1 MRKSGPMAE
10 KSKEVAAPEEKA
22 RPAGRGRTLRQYA
35 LMTAIS
41 AFVCAASLFAYDGFF
56 ALKIATLD
64 VKGYVSEQ
72 RDLYFAGKIS
82 DEELRENI
90 EKLRS
95 LVRSQPR
102 NVVILTE
109 DVVVKERSIGKEA
122 KR

>member
-1 MRKSGPMAE
+1 
-10 KSKEVAAPEEKA
+10 
-22 RPAGRGRTLRQYA
+22 
-35 LMTAIS
+35 MTAIS